1 MRGTTTLKRVEAVVD
16 ASGQAQVI
24 EGRLPRG
31 GRPRQL
37 SVRTLLVGTLL
48 AVTNDRPLQLVR
60 VHRSLLSLAGDD
72 RLRLGIEVVWRG
84 GPHVLTYRQVER
96 TFSLVCAQMDPSPVP
111 SFAGIGVDERPG
123 RLATAHAASVA
134 GADARLYSFVD
145 ALCEASVPEE
155 WKTCTTSYS
164 VDWTDHAAWSKG
176 VPQDSIELA
185 ADPDAGWGHRKSHA
199 PGDRDQLF
207 FGFYVQAVVMA
218 PEEGGPKVPELVR
231 RVSLEKPKIDPPT
244 QMAGMLGAMARSGI
258 VVRDVLADSGYSHRS
273 AERWATPLRLIGA
286 RLVQD
291 LHPHDR
297 GQKGA
302 FEGAVCASGSLYC
315 PATPAPLLSL
325 GPPPRGAS
333 ALSIAEHDEQTT
345 ELARWRLARV
355 TTDDVDGYHRCACP
369 ATQGR
374 LRCPLKALSMTLGFD
389 RPEVTEPPTEPP
401 RCCAQATITV
411 PPSVNAKTR
420 QKHAYPSVEHRQSYP
435 RRTGAERAFS
445 TLKDPSSTDVRR
457 GSCRMMGRTKNLVMF
472 TAAVMVRNM
481 RILDSYQAA
490 RLDEDRRARAGL
502 SPRRRRRS
510 AIIDLPVHD
519 DVTTRQDCSNTG

>member
-1 MRGTTTLKRVEAVVD
+1 MNAAPTLERIEAVVD
-16 ASGQAQVI
+16 ASGQAPVI
-24 EGRLPRG
+24 EARLPGG

-37 SVRTLLVGTLL
+37 SVRTLLVGALL
-48 AVTNDRPLQLVR
+48 AVTDNRPLQLVR
-60 VHRSLLSLAGDD
+60 VHTSLTSLADND
-72 RLRLGIEVVWRG
+72 RRRLGIDVVWRG

-96 TFSLVCAQMDPSPVP
+96 TFALVCAQMDPSPVP
-111 SFAGIGVDERPG
+111 SFAGVGVEQRPVHLERARAACVPE
-123 RLATAHAASVA
+123 ANAHLCA
-134 GADARLYSFVD
+134 FVD
-145 ALCEASVPEE
+145 ALCEASIPEQ

-164 VDWTDHAAWSKG
+164 VDWTDHAAWSKA
-176 VPQDSIELA
+176 VPQDSTELA
-185 ADPDAGWGHRKSHA
+185 ADPDVSWGHRKSHF

-244 QMAGMLGAMARSGI
+244 QMAGILGAMVRSGI
-258 VVRDVLADSGYSHRS
+258 VVGDVLADSGYAHRS

-315 PATPAPLLSL
+315 PATPPALLAL
-325 GPPPRGAS
+325 GPPSRGAS
-333 ALSIAEHDEQTT
+333 ASSIAEHDDKTT
-345 ELARWRLARV
+345 ELARWRLGRV
-355 TTDDVDGYHRCACP
+355 TADDTDGYHRCACP

-374 LRCPLKALSMTLGFD
+374 VRCPLKALSMTLGFD
-389 RPEVTEPPTEPP
+389 RPEVTDPPTVPP

-420 QKHAYPSVEHRQSYP
+420 QKHAYPSVEHRQSYA

-457 GSCRMMGRTKNLVMF
+457 GSCRMMGRTKNIVMF
-472 TAAVMVRNM
+472 TVAVMVRNM
-481 RILDSYQAA
+481 RILDSFEAA
-490 RLDEDRRARAGL
+490 RSDEQHRASAGL

-510 AIIDLPVHD
+510 TLADLPVHD
-519 DVTTRQDCSNTG
+519 DVTIRQVLSDTA

>member
-1 MRGTTTLKRVEAVVD
+1 VNATTTLRRVESVVD
-16 ASGQAQVI
+16 ATGQAPVI
-24 EGRLPRG
+24 EARLPGG

-37 SVRTLLVGTLL
+37 SVRTLLVGALL
-48 AVTNDRPLQLVR
+48 AVTDDRPLQLVR
-60 VHRSLLSLAGDD
+60 VHQSLLALADDD
-72 RLRLGIEVVWRG
+72 RRRLGIEVAWRG

-96 TFSLVCAQMDPSPVP
+96 TFSLVVAQMDPSPVP
-111 SFAGIGVDERPG
+111 SFAGVSVEERSI
-123 RLATAHAASVA
+123 RLAEARAACVS
-134 GADARLYSFVD
+134 GADARLCSFVD
-145 ALCEASVPEE
+145 ALCEASIPAE

-164 VDWTDHAAWSKG
+164 VDWTDHAAWSRA
-176 VPQDSIELA
+176 VPADSIELA
-185 ADPDAGWGHRKSHA
+185 ADPDAGWGHRKSHF

-244 QMAGMLGAMARSGI
+244 QMAGMLGAMARSAI
-258 VVRDVLADSGYSHRS
+258 VVGDVLADSGYSHRS

-286 RLVQD
+286 RPVHD

-315 PATPAPLLSL
+315 PATPKPLLAL

-333 ALSIAEHDEQTT
+333 ALSIADHDEQTT
-345 ELARWRLARV
+345 ELARWRLVRV
-355 TTDDVDGYHRCACP
+355 TADDVDGYHRCACP

-374 LRCPLKALSMTLGFD
+374 LRCPLKARSMTLGFD
-389 RPEVTEPPTEPP
+389 RPEVTDPPTVPP

-420 QKHAYPSVEHRQSYP
+420 QKHPYPSIEHRKSYA

-457 GSCRMMGRTKNLVMF
+457 GSCRMMGRTKNIVLF
-472 TAAVMVRNM
+472 TVAVIVRNM
-481 RILDSYQAA
+481 RILDSFEASRA
-490 RLDEDRRARAGL
+490 DEDHRAAAGL

-510 AIIDLPVHD
+510 SITELPVHD
-519 DVTTRQDCSNTG
+519 DVTIRQVLSDTA